1 MQKLKKKK
9 ALSLCMYLSMYK
21 VWKVFKNFA
30 GWFRQGYTSYLWRFF
45 ISYSTITIL
54 VYCSQKV
61 ISNLNGFLKIYALC
75 ISGKATFFWQIS
87 IFHRYFKKSV
97 KYQAAWPENGQISAQ
112 NTEQPKFEVVCTN
125 HNSHK
130 IAYFDYKYLHF
141 YLKKSNE
148 TYT

>member
-1 MQKLKKKK
+1 MESVYEFRWVISSSVYAISLK
-9 ALSLCMYLSMYK
+9 S
-21 VWKVFKNFA
+21 FH
-30 GWFRQGYTSYLWRFF
+30 F
-45 ISYSTITIL
+45 IQYHTRIL
-54 VYCSQKV
+54 YCSATQKV